1 MMVKEII
8 LDAVWITDQTNII
21 IKYLD
26 KSGAS
31 LTLAE
36 GRWGASQILYWGG
49 GDYNLVKL
57 EMNFDRGE
65 AVFYIA

>member
-1 MMVKEII
+1 MTVKEII

-36 GRWGASQILYWGG
+36 GWGDAAQIIYWGG
-49 GDYNLVKL
+49 YNLVKL
-57 EMNFDRGE
+57 EMNFDRRE
-65 AVFYIA
+65 AVFYIV